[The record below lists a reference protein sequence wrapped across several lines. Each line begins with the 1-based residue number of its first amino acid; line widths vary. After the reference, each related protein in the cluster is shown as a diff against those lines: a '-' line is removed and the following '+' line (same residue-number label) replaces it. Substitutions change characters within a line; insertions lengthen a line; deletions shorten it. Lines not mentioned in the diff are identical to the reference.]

1 MNTLKALFVA
11 CLCCC
16 YVYVATAAH
25 VSDTCSADAAACG
38 PLAGPPDLV
47 GCVPPCEVPMKET
60 PAQYI
65 GRHLM
70 RARHS
75 RYLTAISW
83 RNGSSTHAH
92 HIMTD
97 NTPVMLLGNATGLR
111 VGIDSA
117 HGGAISHLS
126 MSRGLPHDLLNA
138 NLVNTFDAGRML
150 QQSWYGCTDGSC
162 WLDRPWRW
170 NPVQAGCGLPSWLIC
185 FNSIVCAVCL
195 DSHMCSAIWLQSNE
209 FMPTTQ
215 GSVRARTPLDTKHD
229 RGRPH
234 DARPPFARAIAMLT
248 LAHIMHVLMH
258 FDDVR
263 LVRLYTHTS
272 PVHCSSW
279 QGHPSRLL
287 HAGPAGGNAWHV
299 RAVPRSWASQRL
311 LTDVV
316 MHTRVEMI
324 SSTMAKV

>member
-1 MNTLKALFVA
+1 
-11 CLCCC
+11 
-16 YVYVATAAH
+16 
-25 VSDTCSADAAACG
+25 
-38 PLAGPPDLV
+38 
-47 GCVPPCEVPMKET
+47 
-60 PAQYI
+60 
-65 GRHLM
+65 
-70 RARHS
+70 
-75 RYLTAISW
+75 
-83 RNGSSTHAH
+83 
-92 HIMTD
+92 MTD
-97 NTPVMLLGNATGLR
+97 KTQVMLLGNATGLR

-170 NPVQAGCGLPSWLIC
+170 NPVQAGCGLPAWLIY
-185 FNSIVCAVCL
+185 FNSIVCAVSL

-311 LTDVV
+311 LPDVV
-316 MHTRVEMI
+316 MHTRVEII